1 MQQIIYSLSSILS
14 SLETNKNLLWYPI
27 SMKRTYEIPNPI
39 IDWSTQNLQCVS
51 QPQKLDVIS
60 DVSVITQM
68 LSEILC
74 ILQLDESKIEYSAYY
89 IQTCATSPDFFK
101 ALYFLK
107 RTGTTTNQ
115 CVETKQLPG
124 VCPTKCDNNEE
135 IPKLFKI
142 NNYKN
147 VKNETSMEQEILNAP
162 LLSYMAIFDD
172 LQFYGGGIYQHE
184 YGQMTGY
191 KGVEIV
197 GFGEDDGNKYWKV
210 KLDKGTEWGEEGY
223 LRIIKGIDD
232 CFIESNAYTI
242 SIPE

>member
-1 MQQIIYSLSSILS
+1 MSVLMRRENTLIIEPGSDISKIQIINFIL
-14 SLETNKNLLWYPI
+14 L
-27 SMKRTYEIPNPI
+27 PN
-39 IDWSTQNLQCVS
+39 
-51 QPQKLDVIS
+51 
-60 DVSVITQM
+60 
-68 LSEILC
+68 
-74 ILQLDESKIEYSAYY
+74 SKKHFEG
-89 IQTCATSPDFFK
+89 P
-101 ALYFLK
+101 
-107 RTGTTTNQ
+107 
-115 CVETKQLPG
+115 P
-124 VCPTKCDNNEE
+124 
-135 IPKLFKI
+135 
-142 NNYKN
+142 
-147 VKNETSMEQEILNAP
+147 
-162 LLSYMAIFDD
+162 

>member
-1 MQQIIYSLSSILS
+1 MQYIIISLSSILS
-14 SLETNKNLLWYPI
+14 SIESNKNLLWYPI
-27 SMKRTYEIPNPI
+27 SIQRVHQIPNPI
-39 IDWSTQNLQCVS
+39 IDWSVQNLQCVS

-60 DVSVITQM
+60 DVSVLTQI
-68 LSEILC
+68 LSEIRC

-172 LQFYGGGIYQHE
+172 LYSYGRW
-184 YGQMTGY
+184 
-191 KGVEIV
+191 
-197 GFGEDDGNKYWKV
+197 N
-210 KLDKGTEWGEEGY
+210 
-223 LRIIKGIDD
+223 
-232 CFIESNAYTI
+232 CFFLFTM
-242 SIPE
+242 